1 MERTVAERGAAASDT
16 VAAALTIFSRGAPA
30 DPMKVHDVL
39 LAALRAEA
47 FHLGFIV
54 VDHGIGFFDGRF
66 PGLFFSR
73 FMRGI
78 AFSGWHIQ
86 ALHS

>member
-1 MERTVAERGAAASDT
+1 LIFDFKKRAVAASDT

-30 DPMKVHDVL
+30 DPMKIHDVL

-54 VDHGIGFFDGRF
+54 VDHGIGVFDVRF
-66 PGLFFSR
+66 LGLSFSR
-73 FMRGI
+73 FEGGT
-78 AFSGWHIQ
+78 AFWG
-86 ALHS
+86 